1 MFLQD
6 NLRAASLSTATP
18 TIRCMVRWLLLLIIV
33 DDRGIIGR
41 ILTFF
46 LAIWLLELLLLFLLF
61 QFSIHGITTLS
72 HLIDKLIFVESF
84 LRFLLVFI
92 LIRCNQGF
100 VIFKSLNLFIAHIYF
115 NIFRGVERSICLE
128 SNSHLL
134 RFICNKVSL
143 INSVFLWFL
152 QFLDIIISFID
163 DLLIRGLQF
172 LDLLRLLGILL
183 LKFCEL
189 ERLLLSNLFLIICVF
204 LRGSILYWVKL
215 TL

>member
-1 MFLQD
+1 MLLKD
-6 NLRAASLSTATP
+6 YLRAASLCLTTAIP
-18 TIRCMVRWLLLLIIV
+18 TIWCMIRLLLLIIFYRSV
-33 DDRGIIGR
+33 SRG

-61 QFSIHGITTLS
+61 QLSIHGITTLS

-100 VIFKSLNLFIAHIYF
+100 VIFKSLNLFIAHISF

-128 SNSHLL
+128 SNSHLF
-134 RFICNKVSL
+134 RFICNKVDL

-152 QFLDIIISFID
+152 
-163 DLLIRGLQF
+163 
-172 LDLLRLLGILL
+172 
-183 LKFCEL
+183 
-189 ERLLLSNLFLIICVF
+189 
-204 LRGSILYWVKL
+204 
-215 TL
+215 